1 MSNAKLGL
9 LIFWPTFWT
18 GFPIKLI
25 FCLLLLAAHVPPWES
40 SGLFMLLV
48 VSIPVDIW
56 ALGLCA
62 RTVFF
67 DRLKVDPQP
76 GLGIRLWVRW
86 AVFSAVV
93 LPLIMTVVA
102 SVADVT
108 RAASNSIIESIKE
121 SVYPTFPVAEQIS
134 LELVMW
140 GSVSTV
146 VLLALVYGWLF
157 GLGWLTQAFV
167 KSASPLSGNIEE
179 RTHFWDRLRIPADQP
194 LLLMAFTGV
203 GVVLVFIF
211 WGILPASTPHP
222 HPEYEFIS
230 PPVEAVRVDPLKV
243 IKQAE
248 QVVMKAEMVVEK
260 LEQEKTEGNPQD
272 ISGGKE
278 IQKEKKT
285 QQPGTTDSGASQ
297 EQAKK

>member
-9 LIFWPTFWT
+9 LVFWPTFWT
-18 GFPIKLI
+18 GFPIKLV
-25 FCLLLLAAHVPPWES
+25 FCLLMLAAHVPPWEG
-40 SGLFMLLV
+40 SGLFMLLL

-62 RTVFF
+62 RTVFV
-67 DRLKVDPQP
+67 DRLKVDPQA
-76 GLGIRLWVRW
+76 GLGVRLWVRW

-108 RAASNSIIESIKE
+108 RTVSNNIIESIKE
-121 SVYPTFPVAEQIS
+121 SVYPTLPVAEQIS

-146 VLLALVYGWLF
+146 VLLVLVYGWLF
-157 GLGWLTQAFV
+157 GLGWLTQGFV
-167 KSASPLSGNIEE
+167 KSASPLGGNIEE

-194 LLLMAFTGV
+194 LLLMTFTGV

-222 HPEYEFIS
+222 HPDYEFIS
-230 PPVEAVRVDPLKV
+230 PQVEIVKVDPLKV
-243 IKQAE
+243 IKQTE

-260 LEQEKTEGNPQD
+260 LEQEKTETETED
-272 ISGGKE
+272 TSGSKE
-278 IQKEKKT
+278 IQKEKKP
-285 QQPGTTDSGASQ
+285 QPGATKSGESQ
-297 EQAKK
+297 VQTKK

>member
-9 LIFWPTFWT
+9 LVFWPTFWT
-18 GFPIKLI
+18 GFPIKLV
-25 FCLLLLAAHVPPWES
+25 FCLLMLAAHIPPWEN
-40 SGLFMLLV
+40 SGLFMLLL

-62 RTVFF
+62 RTVFV

-93 LPLIMTVVA
+93 LPLIITVVA
-102 SVADVT
+102 GVADMT
-108 RAASNSIIESIKE
+108 RSVSNSIIESIKE
-121 SVYPTFPVAEQIS
+121 SVYPTLPVAEQIS

-146 VLLALVYGWLF
+146 VLLALVYGWMF
-157 GLGWLTQAFV
+157 GLGYLTQAFV
-167 KSASPLSGNIEE
+167 KSANPLSGNIEE

-194 LLLMAFTGV
+194 LLLMTFTGV

-211 WGILPASTPHP
+211 WGILPVSTPHP
-222 HPEYEFIS
+222 HAEYEFIN
-230 PPVEAVRVDPLKV
+230 PPVEIVKVDPLKV
-243 IKQAE
+243 IKEAE

-260 LEQEKTEGNPQD
+260 LEQEKTEEEPQD
-272 ISGGKE
+272 TSGTNE
-278 IQKEKKT
+278 IQKEKK
-285 QQPGTTDSGASQ
+285 QQP
-297 EQAKK
+297 